1 MKQKILIYGGGSYIS
16 EEIIKLYEK
25 DDYNFI
31 IFCRNRLNFEKF
43 LEKNEL
49 DLNKFQINET
59 HLQNLEHNLEIV
71 EKIKDELTG
80 IIWVAGITGDPDEE
94 YNDPK
99 KCKENLTINFLNPI
113 IIMNEL
119 SKKLIKSKK
128 SFIVIFSSVAGIR
141 GRAKRLYYASSK
153 SALISYA
160 SGLRQKFNS
169 IGIKVITIIPGYM
182 KTKPFN
188 VKAPSFLITEPKY
201 VANIV
206 YDAIK
211 KNRTTVY
218 INSFWKFIMFFIKI
232 IPEKIYKKLNF

>member
-59 HLQNLEHNLEIV
+59 HLQNLEHNLDIV

-188 VKAPSFLITEPKY
+188 VKAPSFLITEPKH

>member
-59 HLQNLEHNLEIV
+59 HLQNLEHNLDIV

-188 VKAPSFLITEPKY
+188 VKAPSFLITDPKH

>member
-59 HLQNLEHNLEIV
+59 HLQNLEHNLDIV

-188 VKAPSFLITEPKY
+188 VKAPSFLITEPKH

-232 IPEKIYKKLNF
+232 IPEKIYKKLKF